1 MDRLNGGGG
10 RGDHGEALGERG
22 NVFLLRC
29 VSKARAKVRPA
40 MADGCGLALRAG
52 KAKEGQ
58 MEQATRSGK
67 RWPSSGARMRDMVAS
82 AKHERHAASSSYA
95 GRPPCSLNIF

>member
-10 RGDHGEALGERG
+10 RGDHGEALGEWG
-22 NVFLLRC
+22 NVFLLRR
-29 VSKARAKVRPA
+29 VSKARAKVWPA
-40 MADGCGLALRAG
+40 MADGCGLALHVG

-67 RWPSSGARMRDMVAS
+67 RWPSSGARMRDVVAS
-82 AKHERHAASSSYA
+82 VEHERHAASSSCA
-95 GRPPCSLNIF
+95 GRPR

>member
-22 NVFLLRC
+22 NPFLLRH

-58 MEQATRSGK
+58 MEQVTRSGK
-67 RWPSSGARMRDMVAS
+67 RWPSSGVWMRDVVAS
-82 AKHERHAASSSYA
+82 AEYERHAASGSCAS
-95 GRPPCSLNIF
+95 RP

>member
-10 RGDHGEALGERG
+10 RGDHGEALGEWG
-22 NVFLLRC
+22 NVFLLRR
-29 VSKARAKVRPA
+29 VSKARAKVWPA

-67 RWPSSGARMRDMVAS
+67 RWPSSRARMRNVVAS
-82 AKHERHAASSSYA
+82 AEHECHAVSGSCD
-95 GRPPCSLNIF
+95 GRPRRP

>member
-1 MDRLNGGGG
+1 MDRLNGGGS

-22 NVFLLRC
+22 NAFLLRR
-29 VSKARAKVRPA
+29 VSKARVKVRPA

-82 AKHERHAASSSYA
+82 VEHERHAASGSYV
-95 GRPPCSLNIF
+95 GWPRRL

>member
-22 NVFLLRC
+22 NAFLLRC

-40 MADGCGLALRAG
+40 MADGYGLALRAG
-52 KAKEGQ
+52 KLKEGQ

-67 RWPSSGARMRDMVAS
+67 RWPSSGAWMRDVVAS
-82 AKHERHAASSSYA
+82 AEHERHMVSGSCA
-95 GRPPCSLNIF
+95 GRPWRALTVF

>member
-10 RGDHGEALGERG
+10 RGDHGEALGEWG
-22 NVFLLRC
+22 NAFLLRRM
-29 VSKARAKVRPA
+29 SKARAKVRPA

-67 RWPSSGARMRDMVAS
+67 RWPSSGAWMRDVVAS
-82 AKHERHAASSSYA
+82 VEHECHAASGSYT
-95 GRPPCSLNIF
+95 GR